1 MLEINDL
8 NIKID
13 DRYLVKNLSFT
24 LNYGDKLAI
33 IGEEGNGKSTLLKAI
48 LGNCEY
54 ANIEGSINL
63 HNNRIGYLEQVINN
77 KYLDYKVFDYLFKN
91 LNTYYDNITYFY
103 KYLDLIKLD
112 DTILDKKIKN
122 LSGGE
127 KVKISLIKLLIN
139 KYDILFLDEPSNDL
153 DLETLIFLEDFI
165 NNTNKPIIYISYDE
179 TLLART
185 ANMILHLEQTMKKT
199 DCRTTILKVDYDT
212 YVNLRLKRIE
222 KETSVAKNE
231 KREFLKRQEKLQ
243 KIMDKVAYKQ
253 NTVSRKDPFIAKGL
267 KVKMHAL
274 KSQEKKLENM
284 KLTKIPDVEESIN
297 FFFENVFISKTKTII
312 DLELK
317 ELKIQDKV
325 LAKNIKLNIIGPKHI
340 CIIGKN
346 GCGKSTLIKLIYNI
360 LKDKNDLKVGY
371 MPQNYDDILNNFKTP
386 IDFLATDYSKD
397 EITKIRMFLGN
408 MHFTKDEMT
417 GSINNLSMGSKA
429 KLFLI
434 KLVLTNCNVLLLDEP
449 TRNLS
454 PLSNPIIRK
463 VLKEFTGTIISVSHD
478 RKYITNV
485 IDDLYILT
493 ENGLIKIRLDC

>member
-1 MLEINDL
+1 MLEIKDL

-91 LNTYYDNITYFY
+91 LNTYYDNITDFY
-103 KYLDLIKLD
+103 KYLNLIKLD

-127 KVKISLIKLLIN
+127 KVKISLIKLLIY

-165 NNTNKPIIYISYDE
+165 NNTNKPIIYISHDE

-231 KREFLKRQEKLQ
+231 KREFLKKQEKLQ

-267 KVKMHAL
+267 KVKLHAL
-274 KSQEKKLENM
+274 KSQEKKLKN
-284 KLTKIPDVEESIN
+284 
-297 FFFENVFISKTKTII
+297 NVTII
-312 DLELK
+312 KFE
-317 ELKIQDKV
+317 
-325 LAKNIKLNIIGPKHI
+325 P
-340 CIIGKN
+340 
-346 GCGKSTLIKLIYNI
+346 
-360 LKDKNDLKVGY
+360 
-371 MPQNYDDILNNFKTP
+371 F
-386 IDFLATDYSKD
+386 FLVK
-397 EITKIRMFLGN
+397 
-408 MHFTKDEMT
+408 
-417 GSINNLSMGSKA
+417 
-429 KLFLI
+429 
-434 KLVLTNCNVLLLDEP
+434 
-449 TRNLS
+449 
-454 PLSNPIIRK
+454 
-463 VLKEFTGTIISVSHD
+463 
-478 RKYITNV
+478 
-485 IDDLYILT
+485 
-493 ENGLIKIRLDC
+493 